1 MPELTFDVIHHY
13 TSADGV
19 EIPLVLTGGGRE
31 LQTTGFVDCGT
42 AACIFNNETGRLL
55 GLDIEA
61 GEPKAFS
68 PASGG
73 TLLTYGHL
81 VTLEFF
87 GLTVESLVYFAK
99 YSSLRRNLLGR
110 SGWLSK
116 LRFGLVE
123 YDSAVYLSHLS

>member
-1 MPELTFDVIHHY
+1 MPELSFDVIQRY
-13 TSADGV
+13 TSTDGV
-19 EIPLVLTGGGRE
+19 EIPLVITGGGRE
-31 LQTTGFVDCGT
+31 LQTTGFVDCG
-42 AACIFNNETGRLL
+42 AGACIFNNETGRLL
-55 GLDIEA
+55 GLDIET
-61 GEPKAFS
+61 GEPQAFS

-87 GLTVESLVYFAK
+87 GLAVESIVYFAK
-99 YSSLRRNLLGR
+99 YPGLRRNLLGR

-123 YDSAVYLSHLS
+123 YDSTVYLSRLT